1 MSRKIFDFIEGHTMI
16 VVIVAAIVL
25 MVGMNAVTAA
35 LTPKPQAAP
44 TQQEQGAGS
53 GEDGGGEAQ
62 NGGEAAGKAAAKP
75 TKGQEEAISSYGDDA
90 KQVVTALNSVDWV
103 EGSGKGSIKFDGD
116 AYTVYGDGGA
126 DVAGKGETGVL
137 AIEDSM
143 NIGTISL
150 DEPVP
155 GVSRADSRILMVLDA
170 KGKSRLMQLI
180 TLVGQDGSNKG
191 YILNSS
197 LFGQGSYRSRERD
210 ARVEVGAVD
219 EQALGIL
226 GTDQGKI
233 AKAVE
238 EFAAKVSP
246 LATKATWVGTV
257 TKDYKSGSGWVS
269 FTLDDSGT
277 TIVRV
282 TVGKDGVKAE
292 SGQ

>member
-1 MSRKIFDFIEGHTMI
+1 MIRKIFDFIESHTMI
-16 VVIVAAIVL
+16 VVVVAAIVL

-35 LTPKPQAAP
+35 LAPKPQAAP
-44 TQQEQGAGS
+44 TQQEQGTGS

-62 NGGEAAGKAAAKP
+62 GGGEAAGKAAAKP
-75 TKGQEEAISSYGDDA
+75 TKGQEEVISGYGDDA

-103 EGSGKGSIKFDGD
+103 EGAGNGSIKFDGD
-116 AYTVYGDGGA
+116 AYTVFGA
-126 DVAGKGETGVL
+126 DVSGKGETGVL

-155 GVSRADSRILMVLDA
+155 GTSRADSRILMVLDA

-238 EFAAKVSP
+238 EYAAKVSP

-292 SGQ
+292 SDQ

>member
-1 MSRKIFDFIEGHTMI
+1 MIRKIFDFIEGHTMI

-44 TQQEQGAGS
+44 TQQEQGTGS

-75 TKGQEEAISSYGDDA
+75 TKGQEEAISGYGDDA

-103 EGSGKGSIKFDGD
+103 EGSGNGSLKFDGD
-116 AYTVYGDGGA
+116 AFTVFGA
-126 DVAGKGETGVL
+126 DGSGKGETGVL

-143 NIGTISL
+143 NIGTITL

-180 TLVGQDGSNKG
+180 TLVGQDGTNKG

-197 LFGQGSYRSRERD
+197 MFGQGSYRSRERD

-238 EFAAKVSP
+238 EYAAKVSP